1 MARLEHPTVPEDL
14 VMRIDQVKD
23 PAASQNLTK
32 SKKIG
37 LIISKLTRFAVI
49 GLLALL
55 SAIVAAET
63 PDECTRR
70 LSSDIRI
77 ETYEQATAWYD
88 QVWRECAPE
97 PENTDERMLP
107 VQTEDFGFSNT
118 RMYEAGCE
126 IFHVSADL
134 MPSLDI
140 SFSIPRGDDGF
151 YWRYEVAGIWHPF
164 QPGEVG
170 DENPPPRGI
179 HQIVLR
185 TNQGEDKFGIIET
198 WATKWNQLSISC

>member
-1 MARLEHPTVPEDL
+1 MSKPT
-14 VMRIDQVKD
+14 RI
-23 PAASQNLTK
+23 
-32 SKKIG
+32 
-37 LIISKLTRFAVI
+37 AVI

-70 LSSDIRI
+70 LSSNIRI

-88 QVWRECAPE
+88 QVWRECGPK

-118 RMYEAGCE
+118 RMYETGCE
-126 IFHVSADL
+126 IIHVASDL
-134 MPSLDI
+134 TPSLNI
-140 SFSIPRGDDGF
+140 SFSIPTSDDDF

-164 QPGEVG
+164 QPGEVK
-170 DENPPPRGI
+170 DANPPRRGI

-185 TNQGEDKFGIIET
+185 TNSGADAFGIMET